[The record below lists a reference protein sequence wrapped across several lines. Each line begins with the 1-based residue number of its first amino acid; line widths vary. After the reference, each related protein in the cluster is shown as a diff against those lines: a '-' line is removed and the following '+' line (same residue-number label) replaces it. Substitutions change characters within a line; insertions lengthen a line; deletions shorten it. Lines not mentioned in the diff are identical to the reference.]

1 MILVTGGTGF
11 LGSHLLLELVREH
24 EEVVA
29 IKRPSS
35 DLEEVRQVFSYYSG
49 EAGELFKLIDWVDI
63 DLMNAAEVER
73 VMIDIDQVYHCAG
86 MVSFQPRDARR
97 MFDFNVRSTETLVDA
112 CLETGVNRLLHVSS
126 SSAIGRSP
134 EGVPANESMI
144 WARSK
149 TSTAYSFSKFKS
161 EMEVWRG
168 IEEGLNGLI
177 VNPSIILGPGFWDRG
192 SSVMFSRVAR
202 GLKYATPGMTGY
214 VGIQDVVAAMTQLM
228 ASGLSGERYI
238 LSASDHTYAEVL
250 EIIAAAMGKP
260 RKMKLLTPSTL
271 RALARFD
278 AVKGFFTGKRSLT
291 SEQAKAAFR
300 QSMFS
305 SDKVREA
312 LGFEF
317 TPVKEV
323 IERVAGYY
331 RAAHRG

>member
-11 LGSHLLLELVREH
+11 VGSHLLLELVREH

-35 DLEEVRQVFSYYSG
+35 DLEGVRRVFSYYSG

-112 CLETGVNRLLHVSS
+112 CLETGVERLLYVSS
-126 SSAIGRSP
+126 TSAIGRAP

-177 VNPSIILGPGFWDRG
+177 VNPSIIFGPGFWDR
-192 SSVMFSRVAR
+192 SISFMFSRVAR

-214 VGIQDVVAAMTQLM
+214 VGIRDVVAAMTQLM

-238 LSASDHTYAEVL
+238 LSAGDHTYAEIM
-250 EIIAAAMGKP
+250 EMIASAMGKP

-271 RALARFD
+271 SALARID
-278 AVKGFFTGKRSLT
+278 AVKGFFTGKRGLT
-291 SEQAKAAFR
+291 SEQAKTAFR

-305 SDKVREA
+305 SEKIREA
-312 LGFEF
+312 IGFEF
-317 TPVKEV
+317 TPVREV

-331 RAAHRG
+331 RADHPG